1 MTDPL
6 RVLVADDHDL
16 VRDGLAAILDA
27 DPGIEV
33 VGEVADGPAAVRAA
47 RELHPDIVLMDV
59 EMPGGDGLTATRTI
73 LATCP
78 TTRVLMLTMFDLDE
92 YVYQAL
98 RAGASGF
105 LLKTTPSAKLL
116 DAVKSCAAGETLLAP
131 SVVHRLITS
140 YVQRPPAAPAN
151 QTIRATDGVDATRTR
166 CAGRHRSRPV
176 QRRDRRRAVP
186 GRSHRQDPHHPHP
199 GQTRPARSSPSRRL
213 GLRERTR
220 SPVDLRVP
228 KSGPY

>member
-1 MTDPL
+1 M
-6 RVLVADDHDL
+6 LVADDHDL

-47 RELHPDIVLMDV
+47 RELDPDIVLMDV

-151 QTIRATDGVDATRTR
+151 QKSGPLTALTPRELDVLGGIARGLSNAEIGAELYLAEATVKTHITRIL
-166 CAGRHRSRPV
+166 AK
-176 QRRDRRRAVP
+176 
-186 GRSHRQDPHHPHP
+186 
-199 GQTRPARSSPSRRL
+199 L
-213 GLRERTR
+213 GLR
-220 SPVDLRVP
+220 DRVQAVVLAYE
-228 KSGPY
+228 SGLVPR